1 MNYLLKVDNL
11 SVDYRT
17 RSGLVSA
24 VDDVSF
30 TMGRGEVLGLV
41 GESGSGKSTVGLSIL
56 RILPENAV
64 VKGSIMFEGRNI
76 LEIDEEEMRATRG
89 KSISIIFQDPSSH
102 LNPLF
107 TVGQHILD
115 VMRAHLGKNSVELRK
130 EAIKML
136 SMVGLPDPERVM
148 GLYPHELSGGMQQR
162 AMIAIALSTKPKLLI
177 ADEPTTAV
185 DVTIQAQ
192 IIDLM
197 LDLRRKLRLSVLF
210 ITHNLALIS
219 DIADRIAI
227 MYAGNIVEI
236 GRREDVL
243 NSPLHPY
250 TKGLLESIPKIESTR
265 SGRLNYIPGFIP
277 NLANPPPGCRFSTR
291 CPYATE
297 KCRFVKPQPYSEGG
311 HTVYCHLYGE

>member
-1 MNYLLKVDNL
+1 MSYLLKVERLN
-11 SVDYRT
+11 VEYRT
-17 RSGLVSA
+17 RHGLISA
-24 VDDVSF
+24 VEDVSF
-30 TMGRGEVLGLV
+30 VMNKGEVLGLV

-64 VKGSIMFEGRNI
+64 IRGSVLFEGRNL
-76 LEIDEEEMRATRG
+76 LELSEEEMRAIRG
-89 KSISIIFQDPSSH
+89 KRISIIFQDPSSH

-107 TVGQHILD
+107 TVGQHMLD
-115 VMRAHLGKNSVELRK
+115 VMKTHLDEDVAELRE
-130 EAIKML
+130 EAIRML

-162 AMIAIALSTKPKLLI
+162 VMIAIALSTRPRLLI

-192 IIDLM
+192 IIELM
-197 LDLRRKLRLSVLF
+197 LDLRRKLGLSVLF

-219 DIADRIAI
+219 EIADTVAI
-227 MYAGNIVEI
+227 MYAGNLVEM

-250 TKGLLESIPKIESTR
+250 TKGLLESIPKIEGR
-265 SGRLNYIPGFIP
+265 RHGRLSYIPGFIP

-291 CPYATE
+291 CPYVIE
-297 KCRFVKPQPYSEGG
+297 RCRRVKPQPYSRNG
-311 HTVYCHLYGE
+311 HVAYCHLYGE